1 MPAKNPRI
9 NIVLE
14 KPIYEAIRRIAKK
27 EGVSVS
33 LKARDLLREALETHE
48 DLILEN
54 IAFERE
60 KTFDRKKALTHH
72 ETWMVRPRSHRN
84 DKCPTPSFTI
94 QKSKK
99 RISSH

>member
-14 KPIYEAIRRIAKK
+14 KPIYETIRRIAKK

-48 DLILEN
+48 DLILED
-54 IAFERE
+54 IASQRE
-60 KTFDRKKALTHH
+60 KTFNRKNALTHD
-72 ETWMVRPRSHRN
+72 EIWMVRPGSPR
-84 DKCPTPSFTI
+84 K
-94 QKSKK
+94 
-99 RISSH
+99 